1 MRKFRLGLK
10 TPSSPF
16 TKKGKKKETF
26 FFGLSS
32 ASASCASF
40 SALLLSHA
48 LRIPSAIFCLCASVM
63 KLSGFFFFNVVSLIF
78 ALCVSDMNPL
88 GFFFPLRALLMAC
101 LCSALSDL
109 RLLEGFLLELLLLGG
124 VELLGGSSTTSDVDG
139 SGVASSEAA
148 EMGGDLGRR
157 AGQAGGVDGR
167 PPDGRGGVGR
177 GGALLAS
184 ISLNRC

>member
-1 MRKFRLGLK
+1 
-10 TPSSPF
+10 
-16 TKKGKKKETF
+16 
-26 FFGLSS
+26 
-32 ASASCASF
+32 
-40 SALLLSHA
+40 
-48 LRIPSAIFCLCASVM
+48 
-63 KLSGFFFFNVVSLIF
+63 
-78 ALCVSDMNPL
+78 
-88 GFFFPLRALLMAC
+88 MAC

-109 RLLEGFLLELLLLGG
+109 RLLEGFLLELL
-124 VELLGGSSTTSDVDG
+124 LLGGSSTTSDVDG

>member
-1 MRKFRLGLK
+1 
-10 TPSSPF
+10 
-16 TKKGKKKETF
+16 
-26 FFGLSS
+26 
-32 ASASCASF
+32 
-40 SALLLSHA
+40 
-48 LRIPSAIFCLCASVM
+48 
-63 KLSGFFFFNVVSLIF
+63 
-78 ALCVSDMNPL
+78 
-88 GFFFPLRALLMAC
+88 MAC

-109 RLLEGFLLELLLLGG
+109 RLLEGFLLELLGG
-124 VELLGGSSTTSDVDG
+124 IELLGGSSTTSDVDG